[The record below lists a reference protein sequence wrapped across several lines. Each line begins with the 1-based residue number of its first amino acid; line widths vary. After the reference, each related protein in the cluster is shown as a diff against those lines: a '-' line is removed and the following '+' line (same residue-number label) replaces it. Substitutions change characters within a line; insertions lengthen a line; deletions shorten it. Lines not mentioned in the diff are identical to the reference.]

1 MVVSRQRVTVA
12 KCVRIS
18 SFCHSTLHTPLRLTL
33 LLLQPALQ
41 SKSEGCVRVV
51 HGMLTDALM
60 RVGTASSGALWCAV
74 TPLPVTSVTS
84 GVTLFR
90 KSRQY
95 CLYSVHSR

>member
-41 SKSEGCVRVV
+41 SKSEGCVHVV
-51 HGMLTDALM
+51 YGKLTDACM
-60 RVGTASSGALWCAV
+60 ASALLV
-74 TPLPVTSVTS
+74 QFNEL
-84 GVTLFR
+84 R
-90 KSRQY
+90 IQ
-95 CLYSVHSR
+95 